1 MQKNNNDDILSALLG
16 AAILG
21 GLCEQEEPETEA
33 EKVPQMTA
41 EQKAARKARAL
52 YNAFIEE
59 GFTGE
64 QATTFVAA
72 IMS

>member
-1 MQKNNNDDILSALLG
+1 MKKNNNDDILGALLG

-21 GLCEQEEPETEA
+21 GLCEQEKPEA
-33 EKVPQMTA
+33 EEAPQMTV
-41 EQKAARKARAL
+41 EHRAARKARAL
-52 YNAFIEE
+52 YNAFIME
-59 GFTGE
+59 GFSDE